1 MIYTATDAELSDLR
15 EERST
20 VEGLIELGDRL
31 IELIREQREDLER
44 RHHELEAKI
53 DDITPDIF
61 ESMGLPTIPPF
72 PSIR

>member
-31 IELIREQREDLER
+31 MELIREQREDLER
-44 RHHELEAKI
+44 RHHELEVKI
-53 DDITPDIF
+53 TEALDAT
-61 ESMGLPTIPPF
+61 L
-72 PSIR
+72 